1 MGVTSRRRREVVGIA
16 VAVFAVSAP
25 GAGAREAIVGGTPAV
40 PGAWPSNVALVDPAA
55 ADPSAGQFCSG
66 TLIESSWVVTAQHCL
81 HDQEGN
87 PIAPA
92 AIDVIAGVTDLADSA
107 AGQRRTVASIRFHP
121 SADVGL
127 LQLASPIAAQTNP
140 PITPMDIVT
149 VLDDDLWTAGQP
161 AHVAG
166 WGSTT
171 ALPEFVL
178 TDQLREAGVT
188 ILSDATCQEVPSWGP
203 FFLPSEELCA
213 DNPGSG
219 SDPCVGDSGGPL
231 TVTNASG
238 TRLLAG
244 IVSYGSP
251 NACGDT
257 PTVYT
262 RIAEPRIRDWIY
274 QANLGRTPPAPVSN
288 ATAVT
293 EGRPHSALLSW
304 QRPTSEGSD
313 PLLGYVI
320 TVRKDTGAPL
330 STITVPTTATDLRV
344 GGLNDFNAGVGDR
357 YSLTVSPVS
366 RAGNAAPQGQS
377 IRPLGVGAQFT
388 LQPAF
393 IGQPRVGLQLLL
405 SLGAWTFPDGPVR
418 TNLGL
423 DVPSIEACNVPH
435 GPCKRVATASPYT
448 VTSDV
453 VGKRLRF
460 TVSVAP
466 PGFVPAFAT
475 SGLSKVVPPSVRG
488 SLLSKPQPGV
498 IRIRASVATQ
508 VGSEI
513 VVQLL
518 NKQGRR
524 IRLSTAGSRIDGRRF
539 TASGSGKLRGTV
551 RNRTSILTV
560 VTAGRRNG
568 PARTHTLLVS
578 VRKNGSVDTNYGI
591 SVKVPS

>member
-127 LQLASPIAAQTNP
+127 LQLAFPIAAQTNP

-188 ILSDATCQEVPSWGP
+188 ILSDATCQEVPGWGP

-257 PTVYT
+257 PTAYT

-288 ATAVT
+288 ATAIT

-344 GGLNDFNAGVGDR
+344 G
-357 YSLTVSPVS
+357 VSTTS
-366 RAGNAAPQGQS
+366 TQGS
-377 IRPLGVGAQFT
+377 A
-388 LQPAF
+388 
-393 IGQPRVGLQLLL
+393 IG
-405 SLGAWTFPDGPVR
+405 
-418 TNLGL
+418 
-423 DVPSIEACNVPH
+423 
-435 GPCKRVATASPYT
+435 TASP
-448 VTSDV
+448 SAP
-453 VGKRLRF
+453 
-460 TVSVAP
+460 SVEQGTRPHRDKA
-466 PGFVPAFAT
+466 
-475 SGLSKVVPPSVRG
+475 SGLWALGRSSPFNRHSSGSRASDCNCCCPSEPGPSRMG
-488 SLLSKPQPGV
+488 LFARTWDWMFPLSK
-498 IRIRASVATQ
+498 RATYRTARASA
-508 VGSEI
+508 
-513 VVQLL
+513 L
-518 NKQGRR
+518 RR
-524 IRLSTAGSRIDGRRF
+524 
-539 TASGSGKLRGTV
+539 
-551 RNRTSILTV
+551 
-560 VTAGRRNG
+560 
-568 PARTHTLLVS
+568 PAPTR
-578 VRKNGSVDTNYGI
+578 
-591 SVKVPS
+591 